1 MLTDYNYEHIAD
13 TTHKERRTNN
23 RGHSTYTRLIFFFA
37 TLPFS
42 EALGL
47 NASNDLQPSHL
58 AQSPCIRRDCTALGW
73 LRNRYQRY
81 RVRCVGRLFGV
92 IQGLFLNLLIRI
104 VFVIFR
110 NRVLSFPLPVFI
122 VFVTF

>member
-1 MLTDYNYEHIAD
+1 MPQTIFSRLTSPKVPVFEEIVPLSDGFVTGI
-13 TTHKERRTNN
+13 
-23 RGHSTYTRLIFFFA
+23 
-37 TLPFS
+37 
-42 EALGL
+42 
-47 NASNDLQPSHL
+47 ND
-58 AQSPCIRRDCTALGW
+58 IGF
-73 LRNRYQRY
+73 
-81 RVRCVGRLFGV
+81 RCVGRLFGV